1 MYLLFVFQVCVR
13 PFVVK
18 HIDNLPTFPV
28 PSGETSS
35 FSGHMVEELEAEQEE
50 KENIYNV
57 RINHQH
63 ASRQKQSLKPPR
75 LGKWLDALRSAS
87 LGRLLPQLS
96 SRLEERLLAVEARLE
111 DSVSSL
117 QRLSA
122 LEKRLEELE
131 WQRNADKVELEQTSE
146 ARCHKNSSAFHF
158 DPACNV
164 MAGEEMF
171 KLKLLG
177 NAKKLQ

>member
-1 MYLLFVFQVCVR
+1 MRHFVSQKDRREDACPTQTEAETVSVQSKTFFQEKSHKINFFLQTIYCIFFFMYLLFVFQVCVR

-87 LGRLLPQLS
+87 LG
-96 SRLEERLLAVEARLE
+96 
-111 DSVSSL
+111 
-117 QRLSA
+117 
-122 LEKRLEELE
+122 
-131 WQRNADKVELEQTSE
+131 
-146 ARCHKNSSAFHF
+146 
-158 DPACNV
+158 
-164 MAGEEMF
+164 
-171 KLKLLG
+171 
-177 NAKKLQ
+177 